1 MKVEEKGHTVSI
13 KDTQGDIAAFLEK
26 VTSGYTGFKAHNII
40 IDLTQYD
47 TLTLQEVLSFLP
59 LSNKHREAKK
69 SFVIVVNDFDFNEAP
84 DEMTIVPTVLEAHDM
99 IEMEEIERDL
109 GF

>member
-13 KDTQGDIAAFLEK
+13 KDTQGDIPAFLEK
-26 VTSGYTGFKAHNII
+26 VTSGYNSFNNFNII

-47 TLTLQEVLSFLP
+47 TLALQQVLSFLT
-59 LSNKHREAKK
+59 LSNQHRKAKK

-84 DEMTIVPTVLEAHDM
+84 DEMTIVPTVLEAQDI